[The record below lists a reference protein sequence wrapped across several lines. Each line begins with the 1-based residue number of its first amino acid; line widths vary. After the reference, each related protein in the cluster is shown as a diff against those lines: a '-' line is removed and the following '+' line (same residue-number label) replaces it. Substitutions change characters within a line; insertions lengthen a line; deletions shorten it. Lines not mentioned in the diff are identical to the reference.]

1 MLHTCGVVVYTAALN
16 AMSLIPSP
24 LAGFALLPRFAKSTP
39 PVVVVPPTPKF
50 APLVVPHLELLPY

>member
-1 MLHTCGVVVYTAALN
+1 
-16 AMSLIPSP
+16 MSLIPSP